1 MHLRKVVENI
11 LSNWVNLVVT
21 IAIAFVVSPVVV
33 RTLGK
38 ELYGVWTLVVSV
50 TGYFTVLDFGVNTA
64 IVRYISSSAAR
75 NDHDRARAVY
85 STSMTIF
92 GITASVLMLFS
103 LVFGYFFQ
111 DLFELHHIPR
121 SYLFAVFMVSALG
134 LAGGLVCSVFLGA
147 LTGLQEFKFINGNS
161 LLINVVK
168 NVALVL
174 MLGSGYS
181 LLSVAVLQLVG
192 TGARALCQYVFLR
205 RKYRHLVFD
214 RSSVNRDTMRLI
226 YNYSVYSFVIA
237 VALKLLFY
245 TDSVVIGARIGVAQ
259 VAFYAIPSSL
269 LDYME
274 KFVWSMISV
283 LVPMISANEATGEGG
298 ANERLYITGT
308 RYTLLISMPVVI
320 ALYFY
325 GGDFITLWM
334 GPEFGERSLW
344 VLRLLLIGFGF
355 SFSQLIA
362 HGILKGISKHKVLA
376 YILAL
381 EALANL
387 GMSVAL
393 AGPYGIEGVAVG
405 TLVPLVAASACIIRY
420 TCRLLGIGIRSY
432 LARAYGGA
440 VLGTAPALLFVAF
453 NPYRITGYFS
463 LLAACAAVAAVF
475 LAAALPVSLERG
487 HKELLLRKLFGRT
500 AASRG

>member
-1 MHLRKVVENI
+1 MQLRKVIENI

-33 RTLGK
+33 QSLGK

-85 STSMTIF
+85 STSMAIF
-92 GITASVLMLFS
+92 GITSSVVLLFS

-111 DLFELHHIPR
+111 DLFQLYHIPR
-121 SYLFAVFMVSALG
+121 SYLYAVFLISALD

-147 LTGLQEFKFINGNS
+147 LAGLQEFKFINGTS
-161 LLINVVK
+161 LLINIVKSVV
-168 NVALVL
+168 LVL
-174 MLGSGYS
+174 MLKSGYT
-181 LLSVAVLQLVG
+181 LLALASLQLAASV
-192 TGARALCQYVFLR
+192 ARALCQYLRLR
-205 RKYRHLVFD
+205 RKYGHLSFD
-214 RSSVNRDTMRLI
+214 RQAVNRETVKLI

-245 TDSVVIGARIGVAQ
+245 TDSVVIGAMIGVSQ

-269 LDYME
+269 LDYLE
-274 KFVWSMISV
+274 KFVWAMISV
-283 LVPMISANEATGEGG
+283 LVPMISANEATGAGA
-298 ANERLYITGT
+298 ANERLYVTGT
-308 RYTLLISMPVVI
+308 RYTLLLSMPVVI
-320 ALYFY
+320 SLYFY

-344 VLRLLLIGFGF
+344 VLRLLLIGFGV

-362 HGILKGISKHKVLA
+362 HGILKGISRHRVLA
-376 YILAL
+376 YILAF
-381 EALANL
+381 EALANF

-393 AGPYGIEGVAVG
+393 ARPYGIEGVAVG
-405 TLVPLVAASACIIRY
+405 TLVPLVLASACIICY
-420 TCRLLGIGIRSY
+420 SCRLLGIGIWGY
-432 LARAYGGA
+432 LARAYGA
-440 VLGTAPALLFVAF
+440 ALAGTLAALVFIAW

-463 LLAACAAVAAVF
+463 LFATCAVVAAVF
-475 LAAALPVSLERG
+475 LAAAFPASLERE
-487 HKELLLRKLFGRT
+487 HRDLLLKKLFGR
-500 AASRG
+500 AAVSGS